1 VTNYASLFSVTN
13 TPQTQPIPGSTQ
25 VPNAGGGYAWAVDDW
40 QRLDRFLIL
49 GSEGGSYYAKEAEL
63 TKQNMEAVLRCI
75 KTDGTRVVNR
85 IVEISDAGRAHKND
99 PALFALAA
107 CAKLG
112 DLPTRELANKMLPK
126 VARISTHLFHYMDF
140 VKAFGGRGTGV
151 TRAIR
156 RWYTAKSVP
165 EICYQVVKYQQRDG
179 WSHGNILQLVH
190 PKPTSSEMNAALRWA
205 VKGAEKGPLSLDVVP
220 EPLRLIW
227 AFEEMKRTTDVQTVI
242 KLIREFRLTHEMV
255 MNEWKSQPAVWEALL
270 ETMKPFAMIR
280 NLGKMTKVG
289 LLTGMSDATST
300 VVKRLTDRA
309 LLKKE
314 RVHPLALLLA
324 LGTYGEGHGDKGKL
338 SWEPVGKICDAL
350 DAGFYE
356 AFGAVAPM
364 GKKLCLALDVS
375 ASMTWPQATI
385 AGKIRAREASA
396 AMALVTANVEEQ
408 YEIVAFSNGIERV
421 AISPRQRLDDVK
433 RSIERLPACSTDC
446 AQPMMWALHHKI
458 PVDCF
463 VIYTDNETNAVSK
476 HPVQALQ
483 EYRQKMGIA
492 AKLVV
497 VGMTSGGFSIADPN
511 DGGMLDVVG
520 FDTSVPNVISNF
532 VLG

>member
-1 VTNYASLFSVTN
+1 MANYASLFSTTN
-13 TPQTQPIPGSTQ
+13 TPQTQPIPGSAQ

-40 QRLDRFLIL
+40 KRLDRFLIL

-63 TKQNMEAVLRCI
+63 TRQNMDAVLRCI
-75 KTDGTRVVNR
+75 KENGTRVVNR

-151 TRAIR
+151 TRAVR
-156 RWYTAKSVP
+156 RWYTSKSVP
-165 EICYQVVKYQQRDG
+165 EICYQLVKYQQRDG

-190 PKPTSSEMNAALRWA
+190 PKPTSSEMSAALRWA
-205 VKGAEKGPLSLDVVP
+205 VKGAEKDAQPLRHVP
-220 EPLRLIW
+220 ETLRMIW
-227 AFEEMKRTTDVQTVI
+227 AFEEMKTTKNLDVVLR
-242 KLIREFRLTHEMV
+242 LIREFRLTHEMV
-255 MNEWKSQPAVWEALL
+255 MNEWKNEPAVWEALL

-289 LLTGMSDATST
+289 LLTGMSDATAL
-300 VVKRLTDRA
+300 VVKKLTDSA
-309 LLKKE
+309 LLKRE

-324 LGTYGEGHGDKGKL
+324 MGTYSQGHGDKGQL
-338 SWEPVGKICDAL
+338 SWEPVTKICDAL
-350 DAGFYE
+350 YTGFYE
-356 AFGAVAPM
+356 AFGAVTPT

-375 ASMTWPQATI
+375 DSMTWPQATI
-385 AGKIRAREASA
+385 AGKIKAREAAA
-396 AMALVTANVEEQ
+396 AMALVTANVEDR
-408 YEIVAFSNGIERV
+408 YEIVAFSNGIERI
-421 AISPRQRLDDVK
+421 AISPKQRLDDVLH
-433 RSIERLPACSTDC
+433 SIERMSASHTDC

-463 VIYTDNETNAVSK
+463 VIYTDNETNAPSK

-492 AKLVV
+492 AKLIT

-511 DGGMLDVVG
+511 DGGQLDVIG
-520 FDTSVPNVISNF
+520 FDTSVPNVISDF
-532 VLG
+532 VLD